1 MRPIRRF
8 SSILAIIMIQTA
20 LVVHSNSATTPYS
33 RSSSYSCSTGT
44 GSSPSLV
51 RHTGMVA
58 PEQASEATSS
68 SAIVPIDE
76 QLPDSESK
84 QNSNSRQSSST
95 QNHDNSRELST
106 TSESK
111 DNNNPTTTT
120 TTTTTTN
127 TIPSQTIFHQ
137 LYLTITRFHPTLRLV
152 LQNKASVARDH
163 LASERTFLAYVRTSL
178 GLASAGVALVQLFTM
193 ADLIS
198 RSTGVPLPAVNQK
211 LQKFVIPLGLTA
223 LAMALI
229 VLIIGEILFFL
240 FFLFLFLPDSLFF
253 LFFLKKF

>member
-1 MRPIRRF
+1 
-8 SSILAIIMIQTA
+8 MIQTA

-68 SAIVPIDE
+68 SAIVVPIDE

-111 DNNNPTTTT
+111 DNNNPTTTI
-120 TTTTTTN
+120 TTN

-229 VLIIGEILFFL
+229 VLIIGELLFIYL
-240 FFLFLFLPDSLFF
+240 FIPFFLPDSLFF
-253 LFFLKKF
+253 LFFF

>member
-58 PEQASEATSS
+58 PEQATEASEATSS

-127 TIPSQTIFHQ
+127 TIPSRTIFHQ

-229 VLIIGEILFFL
+229 VLIIGELLFIYL
-240 FFLFLFLPDSLFF
+240 FYSFF
-253 LFFLKKF
+253 YQTHSFFFFF

>member
-1 MRPIRRF
+1 MRPIGRF

-68 SAIVPIDE
+68 SAIVVPIDE

-120 TTTTTTN
+120 TNTTN

-229 VLIIGEILFFL
+229 VLIIGELLFIYL
-240 FFLFLFLPDSLFF
+240 FIPFF
-253 LFFLKKF
+253 FYQTHSFFFFSFF

>member
-68 SAIVPIDE
+68 SAIVVPIDE

-229 VLIIGEILFFL
+229 VLIIGELLFIYL
-240 FFLFLFLPDSLFF
+240 FIPFF
-253 LFFLKKF
+253 YQTHSFFFFSFF

>member
-68 SAIVPIDE
+68 SAIVVPIDE
-76 QLPDSESK
+76 QLPDPESK

-111 DNNNPTTTT
+111 DNNNPTTTA
-120 TTTTTTN
+120 TN

-229 VLIIGEILFFL
+229 VLIIGELLFIYL
-240 FFLFLFLPDSLFF
+240 FIPFF
-253 LFFLKKF
+253 FYQTHSFFFFSFF